1 MFFQNISI
9 FWCKNVSCTRYK
21 MLRPSKTKIFIWKFI
36 PIASSLIYHF
46 QKVKKSF
53 FQVSLWESRSSWGSS
68 VIGSSLVPFLS
79 DGVLFS
85 ILCDRVF
92 FMVFSDRVFFM
103 VLSGRVLFRIHS
115 NRVLLGSSVMR
126 SSLMYSVIGSSL
138 GFSVIGSA

>member
-36 PIASSLIYHF
+36 PITNSLIYHF
-46 QKVKKSF
+46 QKAKKSF

-68 VIGSSLVPFLS
+68 MIGSSLVPFLS

-85 ILCDRVF
+85 ILC
-92 FMVFSDRVFFM
+92 DRVFFM

-126 SSLMYSVIGSSL
+126 SSLMHSAIGSSL